1 MLAIQ
6 SRFTL
11 RKNSYGNRRSDSRTR
26 EYRSLESP
34 KLIKENNMEDNE
46 VKVEYD
52 EPDSYWLEYYEEA
65 AFYGE

>member
-1 MLAIQ
+1 
-6 SRFTL
+6 
-11 RKNSYGNRRSDSRTR
+11 
-26 EYRSLESP
+26 
-34 KLIKENNMEDNE
+34 MEDNE